1 VQRACPPNAP
11 PTAGRSGGLS
21 PAPSGGTCGRQ
32 PREMNTTESD
42 SGRVFVCLF
51 AFLFKSFIYIFIY
64 INY

>member
-1 VQRACPPNAP
+1 MQRACPPNVP
-11 PTAGRSGGLS
+11 PTAGRSGRLS
-21 PAPSGGTCGRQ
+21 ALSSRVPLGAE
-32 PREMNTTESD
+32 REMNTTDSD